1 MIFVQEVEREMWS
14 KMTAIMMSDE
24 EDVGE
29 NTFKVHPPEWR
40 SGELNELLKLLDARA
55 DSKAANRA
63 HPRCNQIQ
71 GMPLKTDRPPNV
83 SAWMG
88 NDAESDFDAAPGSP
102 LIL

>member
-1 MIFVQEVEREMWS
+1 MWN
-14 KMTAIMMSDE
+14 KMTATMISD

-40 SGELNELLKLLDARA
+40 SEELNKLLTLLGLLDARA

-63 HPRCNQIQ
+63 HPRRNRVQ
-71 GMPLKTDRPPNV
+71 GTPLKTDRPPNV
-83 SAWMG
+83 SAWMV
-88 NDAESDFDAAPGSP
+88 NDPESDFDAAPGSS